1 MKKIL
6 FTGIA
11 ALLLLGGARLVA
23 QNSNGGAVAQERQLP
38 AFTTVVVEGTAEV
51 ILTQGPQQKV
61 VVETDA
67 ELQESVR
74 TTVKDSK
81 LTISAARMKNASK
94 LDIRVTVD
102 QLEGL
107 ITSGATEIKGEG
119 VIRADQLKIDGSG
132 ASDIEIE
139 LDVNGLTISLSG
151 ASTLSVKGK
160 AQNIDG
166 NISGAGDLK
175 AGELMAATATIK
187 TSGASS
193 AVVNV
198 SEVVNADLSGV
209 SEIKFKQEPKVKNIN
224 SKGVAE
230 FPENGGNMKVIT
242 APGDSTVVKVGQMKV
257 VVVDGDTTVVSVGG
271 NRIAVDEDGNVEFVR
286 KTKHKFD
293 GHWGG
298 FDLGVNGFVN
308 PDYEMVLPG
317 AYDFLEL
324 KLEKSVH
331 VGINF
336 FEQNF
341 NLIRQ
346 HVGLITG
353 LGLEYTNY
361 RFDNDVRITGAGE
374 TIALLPAEEGEERVY
389 SKSKLTVNYLR
400 VPLILEYQTNRHSK
414 ANSFHIAAGVIG
426 GLRIGSHTKMVWE
439 DSGKQKNKV
448 RDDFHLNPLKAEGT
462 VRIGWGV
469 INLFA
474 AYSIMP
480 LFKEDEGPELYP
492 FSVGLTLSSW

>member
-1 MKKIL
+1 
-6 FTGIA
+6 G
-11 ALLLLGGARLVA
+11 
-23 QNSNGGAVAQERQLP
+23 NGGVVAQERQLP
-38 AFTTVVVEGTAEV
+38 AFTTVVVEGTAEI
-51 ILTQGPQQKV
+51 ILSQGPQQKV

-67 ELQESVR
+67 ELQESVK
-74 TTVKDSK
+74 TTVKDAR
-81 LTISAARMKNASK
+81 LTISAARMKNVTKLGISITAS
-94 LDIRVTVD
+94 

-107 ITSGATEIKGEG
+107 IASGATEVKGEG
-119 VIRADQLKIDGSG
+119 IIRADNLRIEGSG
-132 ASDIEIE
+132 ASDITLVLEVSN
-139 LDVNGLTISLSG
+139 LNVNLSG
-151 ASTLSVKGK
+151 ASTLVLRGQ
-160 AQNIDG
+160 AQTIDA

-175 AGELMAATATIK
+175 AGELLGNSATLK

-193 AVVNV
+193 AMVNIT
-198 SEVVNADLSGV
+198 ELVNADVSGV
-209 SEIKFKQEPKVKNIN
+209 SELKLKQEPKVKNIK
-224 SKGVAE
+224 SKGMAE
-230 FPENGGNMKVIT
+230 IPSNGGQTHVIT
-242 APGDSTVVKVGQMKV
+242 SPGDSTVVKVGQIKV
-257 VVVDGDTTVVSVGG
+257 VVVDGDTTIVSVGG
-271 NRIAVDEDGNVEFVR
+271 NRLAVDEDGNVEFVR

-308 PDYEMVLPG
+308 KDYEMTLPTE
-317 AYDFLEL
+317 YKFLDL
-324 KLEKSVH
+324 KLEKSIH

-361 RFDNDVRITGAGE
+361 RFENDVRITGTGE
-374 TIALLPAEEGEERVY
+374 KIALFPEEEGVDRNY

-414 ANSFHIAAGVIG
+414 VNSFHLAAGVIG

-439 DSGKQKNKV
+439 DGGKQKNKV

-469 INLFA
+469 INLFG

-492 FSVGLTLSSW
+492 FSVGLTLSPW